1 MLEDLGVVDETH
13 WVQELLESK
22 KSTYPLMSESGVEY
36 PCDGLSDDLK
46 DSFIGFI
53 AVIDLAESSFS
64 GVTAQLQVFG

>member
-36 PCDGLSDDLK
+36 PWDGLSDDLK